1 MPLASARSLLRDAS
15 ANQPFSSEDSLRS
28 DGSSATR
35 SLLSAHSFL
44 GARRHFPRTSSPPLP
59 SLPSRP
65 LPALARLAPLALF
78 ASSLLFLT
86 ACAPL
91 GVTSDGTSVS
101 GGQPNR
107 GWLLDGRRLADDGEG
122 FFAPPTWKARGLR
135 YGSDEMVALITG
147 AARRIARTNAPIRL
161 GVADISYDG
170 GGPAYSHHR
179 SHQSGRDAD
188 LLLYMLDAAGRPYQS
203 TAMTPVDAEGLAT
216 DGSRHR
222 LDVPR
227 TWQLVRALVT
237 SVERNVQYLFLDE
250 ALIQLLLDHARAI
263 DEPPWLLDLARQ
275 ALLEPTG
282 APHPDHL
289 HVRIYCA
296 PTDLPVGCQ
305 ELGNL
310 TLLDKRLVDRARW
323 NPLAALL
330 VHRLPA
336 IAAGLLARR
345 LFPPLSTALPA
356 TATGRP

>member
-1 MPLASARSLLRDAS
+1 MPLVPARSPRSARPRSSRTPHSSRTPRPPLARAS
-15 ANQPFSSEDSLRS
+15 
-28 DGSSATR
+28 R
-35 SLLSAHSFL
+35 SLAALLAILSLS
-44 GARRHFPRTSSPPLP
+44 
-59 SLPSRP
+59 
-65 LPALARLAPLALF
+65 
-78 ASSLLFLT
+78 LT

-91 GVTSDGTSVS
+91 GVISDGTSVS

-135 YGSDEMVALITG
+135 YGSDEMVALLTG
-147 AARRIARTNAPIRL
+147 AARQIAKTNHPIRL

-237 SVERNVQYLFLDE
+237 SAERNVQYLFLDE
-250 ALIQLLLDHARAI
+250 VLIQLLLDHARAI

-296 PTDLPVGCQ
+296 PTDLAVGCQ

-310 TLLDKRLVDRARW
+310 TLLDKRLADRARW

-345 LFPPLSTALPA
+345 LFPPLSASLPA